1 MEAAERAETAWGV
14 DSEYGRLLDVLL
26 CPPDH
31 FRWLPTSAISRATV
45 DSGLVFSLEDAKR
58 QHAEMV
64 SVYEEAGVRVH
75 FLEPDPVLP
84 YQVFARDSSINVPD
98 GPIVTQCAQW
108 WRRGEYAAVIRFYE
122 GAGIPI
128 RDMVTAGSFEG
139 GDFMIVEPGV
149 AAIGTG
155 EERTQEQ
162 AARQVA
168 SRLEAEGW
176 EVRVERIP
184 PHFLHIDVLACML
197 GEKLAAVCV
206 EQASNGF
213 VSWLE
218 SKGVEIVPVTL
229 AAALKLGV
237 NGVALGGDRVLSTAE
252 SRDLNERLRALG
264 LTVLRPGA
272 ERVHPRGRRGALP
285 DAGDPPRTR
294 GLMPADPRRVIAD
307 LRELDRRTGGPDGAR
322 RVCWTDE
329 WRAARHFLR
338 ERLAELDAAVEED
351 EAGNLWARLAGR
363 RAETVALGSHLD
375 SVPGGGW
382 LDGALG
388 VMAALEVLRAVAE
401 ARRRALG
408 GAGGLRR
415 RGGRPLR
422 PQPVRQL
429 GGGRHPGA
437 GSRGGPP
444 RRRADARSR
453 AVLAEHGVELDDAPR
468 AARMRDGPGGLPRA
482 AHRAGPG
489 AGARGRAGGGGD
501 GHERRGALPPALRR
515 AGRPRR
521 YDADG
526 HAS

>member
-98 GPIVTQCAQW
+98 GPIVTQCAQS
-108 WRRGEYAAVIRFYE
+108 WRRGEYAAVIGFYQ
-122 GAGIPI
+122 GAGIAI

-264 LTVLRPGA
+264 LTVY
-272 ERVHPRGRRGALP
+272 
-285 DAGDPPRTR
+285 DP
-294 GLMPADPRRVIAD
+294 
-307 LRELDRRTGGPDGAR
+307 ELSAFT
-322 RVCWTDE
+322 
-329 WRAARHFLR
+329 
-338 ERLAELDAAVEED
+338 
-351 EAGNLWARLAGR
+351 
-363 RAETVALGSHLD
+363 
-375 SVPGGGW
+375 
-382 LDGALG
+382 
-388 VMAALEVLRAVAE
+388 
-401 ARRRALG
+401 
-408 GAGGLRR
+408 
-415 RGGRPLR
+415 
-422 PQPVRQL
+422 L
-429 GGGRHPGA
+429 GGGGA
-437 GSRGGPP
+437 HCLMQAI
-444 RRRADARSR
+444 RR
-453 AVLAEHGVELDDAPR
+453 
-468 AARMRDGPGGLPRA
+468 
-482 AHRAGPG
+482 
-489 AGARGRAGGGGD
+489 
-501 GHERRGALPPALRR
+501 ERVG
-515 AGRPRR
+515 
-521 YDADG
+521 
-526 HAS
+526 